1 MNCDQA
7 KELMAGSWL
16 GSCEDPAL
24 TQHLTT
30 CLECAAENAALSAM
44 WNRMGDFP
52 VPEPSLALKR
62 RFQATLAAESAGSER
77 KWPVAHWWPRNPVWQ
92 VGIAAACL
100 MLGLVAGVNWP
111 RQSGEMAKL
120 HEEIASTRD
129 MVALSLLRQQ
139 SAGGRLQGVEYSG
152 RMKTMEPEVVEA
164 LVQAIERDSSVN
176 VRLAAIDALGRA
188 SRSDGV
194 AQTLTRSL
202 GNQESPMVQ
211 AALIDYFVDAHD
223 RGAVGAIR
231 QLAQRPDLN
240 PAVLERSRVALREL
254 SQ

>member
-7 KELMAGSWL
+7 KELMAASWL
-16 GSCEDPAL
+16 DSCEDPAL

-44 WNRMGDFP
+44 WKRMGDFP

-62 RFQATLAAESAGSER
+62 RFQATLATFETDRHRG
-77 KWPVAHWWPRNPVWQ
+77 WLDWWQRNPVWQ
-92 VGIAAACL
+92 LGIAAACL

-152 RMKTMEPEVVEA
+152 RMKTMEPEVVDA

-194 AQTLTRSL
+194 VQTLTRSL